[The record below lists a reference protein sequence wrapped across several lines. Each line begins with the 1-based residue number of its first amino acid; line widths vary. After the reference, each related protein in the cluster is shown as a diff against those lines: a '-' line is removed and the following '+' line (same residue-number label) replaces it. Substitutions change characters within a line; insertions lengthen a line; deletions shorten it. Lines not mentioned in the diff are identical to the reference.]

1 MILICVIFIRVIF
14 IRVIFIM
21 THFLM
26 SLGQN
31 IITFSVEVIYRIHEI
46 TRKIKRTS
54 QVICIRSSDS
64 EDSFLT
70 VPFMPA
76 MLITMIF
83 ITMILITMVLITMVL
98 ITMILITMVLIT
110 MVLIH
115 MIIMATMLITM
126 VITMK
131 RNTISTTRVALRY
144 SNVSPITCLGYTE
157 TSR

>member
-1 MILICVIFIRVIF
+1 
-14 IRVIFIM
+14 M

-54 QVICIRSSDS
+54 QVICIRGSYG

-70 VPFMPA
+70 VPFMPT

-98 ITMILITMVLIT
+98 ITMI
-110 MVLIH
+110 LIH

>member
-76 MLITMIF
+76 MLITMI
-83 ITMILITMVLITMVL
+83 L
-98 ITMILITMVLIT
+98 ITMILITMILIT
-110 MVLIH
+110 MILIH

-131 RNTISTTRVALRY
+131 RNTKSTTRVALRY

>member
-1 MILICVIFIRVIF
+1 MILVCVIFIRVIF

-54 QVICIRSSDS
+54 QVICIRGSDS

-83 ITMILITMVLITMVL
+83 ITMILITMIL
-98 ITMILITMVLIT
+98 ITMI
-110 MVLIH
+110 LIH

>member
-76 MLITMIF
+76 MLITMI
-83 ITMILITMVLITMVL
+83 L
-98 ITMILITMVLIT
+98 ITMILITMILIT
-110 MVLIH
+110 MILIH

>member
-83 ITMILITMVLITMVL
+83 ITMILITMIL
-98 ITMILITMVLIT
+98 ITMILITMI
-110 MVLIH
+110 LIH

>member
-1 MILICVIFIRVIF
+1 MILVCVIF

-54 QVICIRSSDS
+54 QVICIRGSDS

-76 MLITMIF
+76 MLITMIL
-83 ITMILITMVLITMVL
+83 ITMILITMV
-98 ITMILITMVLIT
+98 LITMVLIT